1 MSRNQEG
8 KMTNRNLLV
17 AATAVA
23 AIACGAVLVPMMLA
37 APAAAQANPTMTNV
51 VPDGGAFAIRGKLE
65 AMNAGARTLSI
76 MPEKAEAVP
85 FSVTPGVSLS
95 DVKVGDVVSAHYNR
109 SVTFVVATP
118 NVQVMA
124 NTTATV
130 GQVATTPGGI
140 GPGASV
146 ITGRVVKVDSGSS
159 FDVVNPTGG
168 GVYTIQTTDPARE
181 ALIKTLKAGDSVT
194 VSVSPLTVNSIA
206 KCGVL
211 GLGLFGC

>member
-1 MSRNQEG
+1 
-8 KMTNRNLLV
+8 MTTRKLLV
-17 AATAVA
+17 AATAIVA
-23 AIACGAVLVPMMLA
+23 ITGGAALVPMMLS

-51 VPDGGAFAIRGKLE
+51 VPDGGTFAIRGKLD
-65 AMNAGARTLSI
+65 AMNAGARTLAI
-76 MPEKAEAVP
+76 TPEKAAPVP
-85 FSVTPGVSLS
+85 FVVAPSVSLA

-109 SVTFVVATP
+109 SVTFVVGSPTVPVAT
-118 NVQVMA
+118 

-140 GPGASV
+140 GPEAATIV
-146 ITGRVVKVDSGSS
+146 GRVVKVDNASS

-168 GVYTIQTTDPARE
+168 GVYTIQTTDPTRE
-181 ALIKTLKAGDSVT
+181 ALIQTLKAGDSIT
-194 VSVSPLTVNSIA
+194 VSISPLIVNSIA